1 VKKYLNKRAV
11 KTEQG
16 FTLIELLVVI
26 IIIGILSAIALPS
39 FLNQANKAKQAE
51 AKTYTGT
58 LNRVQQAHFL
68 EKTRFAGTL
77 EDLANP
83 VPAETANY
91 SYGFSSVNPP
101 DSAITLSVSSYGTS
115 KKDPLKSYVGM
126 AAVTS
131 TIASGESTTTA
142 ILCEANTPKATQ
154 APNPNAPAD
163 GTNDRPTCG
172 DGTTAL

>member
-1 VKKYLNKRAV
+1 MNP
-11 KTEQG
+11 KTATSEG

-68 EKTRFAGTL
+68 EKSRFAGTL
-77 EDLANP
+77 EELADP
-83 VPAETANY
+83 VPAETENY
-91 SYGFSSVNPP
+91 LYGFSSVNPT
-101 DSAITLSVSSYGTS
+101 DSGAVSLSVSSHGTS

-142 ILCEANTPKATQ
+142 VLCEADAPKAIQ
-154 APNPNAPAD
+154 AADPTPPAD
-163 GTNDRPTCG
+163 GTADQPTCAE
-172 DGTTAL
+172 GTKGL

>member
-1 VKKYLNKRAV
+1 MRRPLSANV
-11 KTEQG
+11 TPEG

-77 EDLANP
+77 EELANP
-83 VPAETANY
+83 VPPETDNY

-101 DSAITLSVSSYGTS
+101 ESEVSRSVSNYGTS
-115 KKDPLKSYVGM
+115 KKDSLKSYVGM
-126 AAVTS
+126 TAVTS
-131 TIASGESTTTA
+131 PIVNGESTTTA
-142 ILCEANTPKATQ
+142 SLCEADAPKAIQ
-154 APNPNAPAD
+154 AADPTPHED
-163 GTNDRPTCG
+163 GTAEQPTCAE
-172 DGTTAL
+172 GTTKL